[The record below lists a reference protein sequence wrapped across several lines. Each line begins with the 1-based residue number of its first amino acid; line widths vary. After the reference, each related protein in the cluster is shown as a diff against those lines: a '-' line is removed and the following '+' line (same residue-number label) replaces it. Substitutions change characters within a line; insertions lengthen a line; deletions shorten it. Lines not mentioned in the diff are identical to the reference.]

1 MLKTAHIIY
10 AKNCFLL
17 TIFLI
22 ICVQRTLSTI
32 RTPNYIG
39 EIICTDVNPGNIPP
53 YIHGMRVLPTDLKEV
68 VAMEIDIEYY
78 GGAVLD
84 IETRLEVQE
93 LENPES
99 LGTNSDPK
107 AVDEVT
113 TDLLESFEHFGEQ
126 LKLNEQKN
134 QTVEQKGD
142 EIRKLGKRLF
152 VSNLM
157 SLMGPTDYS
166 VSYI

>member
-1 MLKTAHIIY
+1 
-10 AKNCFLL
+10 
-17 TIFLI
+17 
-22 ICVQRTLSTI
+22 
-32 RTPNYIG
+32 
-39 EIICTDVNPGNIPP
+39 
-53 YIHGMRVLPTDLKEV
+53 
-68 VAMEIDIEYY
+68 MEIDIEYY